1 MYKVF
6 IENRAIIFV
15 DKNNVDSTNRHT
27 IASDKIVSI
36 EKDLLPV
43 ILLEDIK
50 SEVFI
55 LCEDPELEIQR
66 LFSDYEKI
74 TAAGGI
80 VRRKNEFLFIKRNG
94 FWDIPK
100 GKMEEMDESIE
111 DAAIR
116 EVAEECGIKC
126 SEIQGIIAVTYH
138 TYSYEGIPTLKKTYW
153 FSMLYEGKKSLKPQL
168 EEGITK
174 AKWLKMA
181 DLDTVRKNTFASIL
195 EVMAIYFEEI
205 SEK

>member
-6 IENRAIIFV
+6 IENRAIIFTEE
-15 DKNNVDSTNRHT
+15 NNISADSLT
-27 IASDKIVSI
+27 ITSDKLVSI
-36 EKDLLPV
+36 EKDLLP
-43 ILLEDIK
+43 ILHLNENK
-50 SEVFI
+50 SEIFI
-55 LCEDPELEIQR
+55 VCENPELEIQR
-66 LFSDYEKI
+66 LFSDYDKI

-100 GKMEEMDESIE
+100 GKIEETDESIE
-111 DAAIR
+111 EAALR
-116 EVAEECGIKC
+116 EVEEECGIKC
-126 SEIQGIIAVTYH
+126 SEIVGVIAVTYH
-138 TYSYEGIPTLKKTYW
+138 TYTFEGVPTLKKTYW

-174 AKWLKMA
+174 AKWLKME
-181 DLDTVRKNTFASIL
+181 DLDSVRKNTFASIL

-205 SEK
+205 SAE